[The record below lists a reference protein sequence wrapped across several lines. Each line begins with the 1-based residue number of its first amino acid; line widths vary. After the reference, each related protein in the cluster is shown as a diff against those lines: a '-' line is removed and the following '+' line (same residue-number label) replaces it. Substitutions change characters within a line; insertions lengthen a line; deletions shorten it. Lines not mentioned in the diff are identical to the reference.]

1 MPLANTAML
10 ISISG
15 TTAKVEA
22 VHSCCINLHER
33 PIPGLTD
40 EEEVR
45 LDSKTCLRISKG
57 LSGSTQA
64 AMMQSL
70 PNSQRVAA
78 VQLAAQ
84 LS

>member
-40 EEEVR
+40 DEEVR
-45 LDSKTCLRISKG
+45 LDSKSACALKRGCLAS
-57 LSGSTQA
+57 
-64 AMMQSL
+64 
-70 PNSQRVAA
+70 PNPR
-78 VQLAAQ
+78 
-84 LS
+84 

>member
-1 MPLANTAML
+1 MACYVRGWAGCPAGVLYRAAVVPLANTAML

-45 LDSKTCLRISKG
+45 LYPRLVYAI
-57 LSGSTQA
+57 
-64 AMMQSL
+64 
-70 PNSQRVAA
+70 
-78 VQLAAQ
+78 
-84 LS
+84 

>member
-40 EEEVR
+40 EEEVWLYPR
-45 LDSKTCLRISKG
+45 LVYAI
-57 LSGSTQA
+57 
-64 AMMQSL
+64 
-70 PNSQRVAA
+70 
-78 VQLAAQ
+78 
-84 LS
+84 